1 MEFKHKLSRRLALS
15 RTIATAL
22 LCVLATTGC
31 EQGVDGLTQPESP
44 VEFAWRGK
52 KNDGGPVSVPKPQL
66 VSMSITPDTA
76 LLAPGT
82 SQGFTAR
89 GLLRDGSSVNLR
101 VKWSVSGGTIDSTG
115 LYAAPAS
122 QGHYRV
128 FAEASGVTDSA
139 DVSIEPMPDGATVDQ
154 VVLTPA
160 TVSLEIGASQGFT
173 ASAKMSDGS
182 VAPASVTYT
191 ATGGTIS
198 PAGSYVAGQTPGVFR
213 VVATDVGGKA
223 DTSAVTVTAP
233 APTVSAIVLTPA
245 TSTLAAGTTLQFSA
259 LSKLTDGST
268 SSASVTYT
276 ATGGTITPAGL
287 YTAGASAGTFR
298 VIAVGVSIPLADT
311 ASITI
316 TVTTTPPPPSG
327 TGEQAASADNLAHSV
342 GVNIHLSYGNVY
354 ANFPLVKS
362 MLADLG
368 VKHVRDGGQ
377 AFADAGWMTRV
388 HGRMKDLNQSLGIR
402 ANYIADGFGN
412 LPAYEAGTISS
423 YFSDTRGMDSV
434 VKYAGAATV
443 ESFEGIN
450 EWNTKRDARSTT
462 WAEEVRVRQK
472 AIWNHVTAKY
482 PAYRVIGPSFT
493 RYVDACTVG
502 DLSAYAHVG
511 NMHPYPAGRPQSA
524 SLQENISNLRCVNGT
539 DPLTSTETG
548 YQTALQSTS
557 GNRAV
562 SERAAGKYVPR
573 LYLSAFN
580 TGVLRSYS
588 YELVDQGVSTTD
600 AEKSFGLYRNDGSAK
615 PSAAALKQL
624 LALLSDPGAGFT
636 PGRLNYALQG
646 DLTNVSHTLLQKRDG
661 RFYLALWLEVSS
673 FNTTSMTDITNS
685 PRPLTLTLANAA
697 TWRVFRPNVGA
708 GAVASGSGT
717 TVSLMVPDEVVVVEV
732 TP

>member
-15 RTIATAL
+15 RTISTAL

-31 EQGVDGLTQPESP
+31 EQGVDGLTQPDSP
-44 VEFAWRGK
+44 VQFAWRGK
-52 KNDGGPVSVPKPQL
+52 KNDGGPVSVPKAQL

-76 LLAPGT
+76 LLAPGA

-89 GLLRDGSSVNLR
+89 GVLKDGSSVNLR
-101 VKWSVSGGTIDSTG
+101 VTWSVSGGTIDSTG
-115 LYAAPAS
+115 LYVAPAS
-122 QGHYRV
+122 QGHYRIS
-128 FAEASGVTDSA
+128 AEASGVTDSA
-139 DVSIEPMPDGATVDQ
+139 DVSIEPTADGATVDQ

-160 TVSLEIGASQGFT
+160 TVSLQTGASQGFT

-198 PAGSYVAGQTPGVFR
+198 SAGSYVAGQTPGVFR

-245 TSTLAAGTTLQFSA
+245 TATLAAGTTLQFSA
-259 LSKLTDGST
+259 SSKLTDGST

-276 ATGGTITPAGL
+276 ATGGTITAAGL

-298 VIAVGVSIPLADT
+298 VIATGVDVPLADT

-316 TVTTTPPPPSG
+316 TVTTSPPPPSG
-327 TGEQAASADNLAHSV
+327 TGEQAATADGLAQSV

-377 AFADAGWMTRV
+377 AFADAAWMTRV
-388 HGRMKDLNQSLGIR
+388 HGRMKDLNLSLGIK
-402 ANYIADGFGN
+402 ANYIADAFGD
-412 LPAYEAGTISS
+412 LPTWN
-423 YFSDTRGMDSV
+423 FSDTRGMDSV
-434 VKYAGAATV
+434 VKYAGAATI
-443 ESFEGIN
+443 ESFEGLN
-450 EWNTKRDARSTT
+450 EWNTKRDTRAD
-462 WAEEVRVRQK
+462 WASEVKQRQQ
-472 AIWNHVTAKY
+472 AIWSHVTSKY

-502 DLSAYAHVG
+502 DLSPYAHIG
-511 NMHPYPAGRPQSA
+511 NMHPYPAGRPQTA
-524 SLQENISNLRCVNGT
+524 SLQDNITNLRCVNGT

-548 YQTALQSTS
+548 YETALQSTS
-557 GNRAV
+557 GNRPV

-580 TGVLRSYS
+580 MGVLRSYS

-624 LALLSDPGAGFT
+624 LAILSDPGAGFT

-673 FNTTSMTDITNS
+673 FNTTSLTDITNS
-685 PRPLTLTLANAA
+685 PRPLTLTLASPAS
-697 TWRVFRPNVGA
+697 WRVFRPNAGA
-708 GAVASGSGT
+708 GAVTSGSGA
-717 TVSLMVPDEVVVVEV
+717 TVSLMVPDEVLLVEV